1 VNDDDDL
8 EYEQIYEL
16 LSRPAWQDAGQISR
30 RRFLQ
35 GAMVLGATAAVTS
48 CVGSGGN
55 DPSPVGSDEGILVV
69 VLLGGGNDGLNTL
82 APVGDAAYRR
92 LRPQLALGDDAL
104 PIGEGLALHPSL
116 RTMKARYDQGKVA
129 IVRGVGQTNSDLSHF
144 SSMANW
150 MSGTALPLRTTGW
163 LGRWLDTVPDAVDGL
178 RGVAIGR
185 NVPLHMVGAKS
196 QITALPSGGELFGAD
211 RSEAHNAALY
221 DAISRFSSNS
231 SGKPLSLGP
240 WGEAV
245 ATAGWRA
252 MARADEV
259 APLYSP
265 DLPEGDLVKQL
276 TLAAR
281 VVNANVG
288 VRVITT
294 SLGSFDNHSGQAGT
308 HAALLAE
315 LDAGID
321 AFYGSLSPAFAKRT
335 TLMTFSEFGR
345 RPEQN
350 ASQGTDH
357 GAASVMFLVGDH
369 VRGGLHGTQTSLSD
383 LDRRGDLKVNVDFRS
398 VYQSVVSKWLNG
410 DSKAVLQGEFPTI
423 ELFKQGPGDPLPPP
437 GPWFPFATSKAL
449 VAQQYLDFMGR
460 IGEQEGVDY
469 WADLLERKVLDI
481 QSVIV
486 HFLASPEFGEAVAP
500 AARIGQA
507 CTGAPVSFSA
517 TVQWAALVRAK
528 TPLIDIV
535 RMAVALPAFTTR
547 YGALDNPAFVDKAHR
562 DVLGRAPAAAWAAGW
577 TAKLADGSATR
588 ADVMLDLSEGP
599 ENQMRAKGPV
609 DVNMTYVG
617 MLRREPEAEG
627 FQYWVQKVREGNSVG
642 DLARL
647 FFQSDEYKKRFK

>member
-1 VNDDDDL
+1 VNDDGL
-8 EYEQIYEL
+8 EYEEIYAL
-16 LSRPAWQDAGQISR
+16 LSRPTWQDAGQVSR

-35 GAMVLGATAAVTS
+35 GAIALGATAAVTS
-48 CVGSGGN
+48 CVGGGGN
-55 DPSPVGSDEGILVV
+55 DPSPVGSNDGILVV

-92 LRPQLALGDDAL
+92 LRPQLGLGSGAL

-150 MSGTALPLRTTGW
+150 MAGTGLPVRTTGW
-163 LGRWLDTVPDAVDGL
+163 LGRWLDTQPDSEDGL

-185 NVPLHMVGAKS
+185 TVPLHMVGMKS
-196 QITALPSGGELFGAD
+196 QITALPPNGELFGAD
-211 RSEAHNAALY
+211 RSEPWNATVY
-221 DAISRFSSNS
+221 DTISRFSSNS
-231 SGKPLSLGP
+231 SGKPLTLGT

-259 APLYSP
+259 TSLFQPELP
-265 DLPEGDLVKQL
+265 DGDLVRQL

-281 VVNANVG
+281 LVNANVG

-294 SLGSFDNHSGQAGT
+294 QLGSFDHHSGQAGT
-308 HAALLAE
+308 HAMLLAE

-321 AFYGSLSPAFAKRT
+321 AFYRSLYPSFSKRV

-369 VRGGLHGTQTSLSD
+369 VRGGLHGTQPSLTD
-383 LDRRGDLKVNVDFRS
+383 LDKRGDLKVNVDFRS
-398 VYQSVVSKWLNG
+398 VYQSVVSTWLNG
-410 DSKAVLQGEFPTI
+410 DAKAVLNGAFPAI
-423 ELFKQGPGDPLPPP
+423 ELFEQGPGDPLPPP
-437 GPWFPFATSKAL
+437 GPWHPFASSKAL

-469 WADLLERKVLDI
+469 WAGLLDRKVLSI
-481 QSVIV
+481 KAVVLS
-486 HFLASPEFGEAVAP
+486 FLGSAEFGEAVSP

-535 RMAVALPAFTTR
+535 RLAVALPAFNAR
-547 YGALDNPAFVDKAHR
+547 YGALDNPGFVDKAHR
-562 DVLGRAPAAAWAAGW
+562 DVLGRAPTVSWAGGW

-588 ADVMLDLSEGP
+588 ADVMLDLSESP
-599 ENQMRAKGPV
+599 ENQLRAKAPV

-627 FQYWVQKVREGNSVG
+627 FRYWVEKVRGGVSVG
-642 DLARL
+642 ELIKL
-647 FFQSDEYKKRFK
+647 FFMSDEYEKRFG